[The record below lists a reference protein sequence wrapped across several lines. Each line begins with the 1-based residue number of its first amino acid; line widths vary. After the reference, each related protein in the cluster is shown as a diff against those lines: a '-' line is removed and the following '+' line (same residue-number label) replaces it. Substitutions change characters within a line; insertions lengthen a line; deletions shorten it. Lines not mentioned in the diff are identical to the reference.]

1 VLDEQREARER
12 LGAALARVL
21 LQLGVR
27 LQVRAK
33 VGPVGERAPA
43 LRTRERPFSRMGPHV
58 ALQQPRPRKRLAA
71 HGAAA
76 RQRVRPDVHLQRAE
90 RRVRLAAVTTRQL
103 PACSDDDTA
112 AAAAAGYC
120 ADTGRRLRG
129 TSRCRRR
136 SSVMIVTLSGR
147 RVPVSGRIPLP
158 VSFFR

>member
-1 VLDEQREARER
+1 MWPCSTEPEREFHFR
-12 LGAALARVL
+12 L
-21 LQLGVR
+21 
-27 LQVRAK
+27 
-33 VGPVGERAPA
+33 
-43 LRTRERPFSRMGPHV
+43 PFSEDVVSQKNPTASRLVSPHV

-112 AAAAAGYC
+112 AAAGYR

-136 SSVMIVTLSGR
+136 SSVVIVTLSGR